1 MIIKVNYHFLSF
13 VFLYQLAAEISASN
27 YWRLPFKSLCTYKQ
41 FTEYMVLQIEPVDS
55 KNLSSSTTNLSQRVS
70 EISVYMNKN
79 LAVFSTILLFKANI
93 PEIWFERVKLNPL
106 STSESLLLILK

>member
-1 MIIKVNYHFLSF
+1 
-13 VFLYQLAAEISASN
+13 
-27 YWRLPFKSLCTYKQ
+27 
-41 FTEYMVLQIEPVDS
+41 MVLQIEPVDS
-55 KNLSSSTTNLSQRVS
+55 KNLSSSTTNLSQKVS

>member
-13 VFLYQLAAEISASN
+13 VFVCHLAAEISASN

-55 KNLSSSTTNLSQRVS
+55 KNLSSSTTNLSQKVS
-70 EISVYMNKN
+70 EISVYMNRN
-79 LAVFSTILLFKANI
+79 LAVFPSILLVKVAVDTPTNVENANI
-93 PEIWFERVKLNPL
+93 PEI
-106 STSESLLLILK
+106 

>member
-1 MIIKVNYHFLSF
+1 MMIKVNYHFLSF

-93 PEIWFERVKLNPL
+93 PEIWFERVKLKPL
-106 STSESLLLILK
+106 CTSESLLLILK

>member
-13 VFLYQLAAEISASN
+13 VFVCHLAAEVSASN

-55 KNLSSSTTNLSQRVS
+55 KNLSSSTTNLSQKVS
-70 EISVYMNKN
+70 EISVYMNRN
-79 LAVFSTILLFKANI
+79 LAVFSSILLVKVAVDTPTNVENANI
-93 PEIWFERVKLNPL
+93 PEI
-106 STSESLLLILK
+106 

>member
-1 MIIKVNYHFLSF
+1 
-13 VFLYQLAAEISASN
+13 
-27 YWRLPFKSLCTYKQ
+27 
-41 FTEYMVLQIEPVDS
+41 MVLQIEPVDS

-70 EISVYMNKN
+70 EIFVYVNRN

>member
-13 VFLYQLAAEISASN
+13 VFVCHLAAEISASN

-55 KNLSSSTTNLSQRVS
+55 KNLSSSTTNLSQKVS
-70 EISVYMNKN
+70 EISVYMNRN
-79 LAVFSTILLFKANI
+79 LAVFSSILLVKVAVDTPTNVENANI
-93 PEIWFERVKLNPL
+93 PEI
-106 STSESLLLILK
+106 

>member
-1 MIIKVNYHFLSF
+1 
-13 VFLYQLAAEISASN
+13 
-27 YWRLPFKSLCTYKQ
+27 
-41 FTEYMVLQIEPVDS
+41 MVLQIEPVDS

-106 STSESLLLILK
+106 SISESLLLILK

>member
-1 MIIKVNYHFLSF
+1 
-13 VFLYQLAAEISASN
+13 
-27 YWRLPFKSLCTYKQ
+27 
-41 FTEYMVLQIEPVDS
+41 MVLQIEPVDS

-70 EISVYMNKN
+70 EISVYMNEN

-93 PEIWFERVKLNPL
+93 PEIWFDRVKLNPL

>member
-1 MIIKVNYHFLSF
+1 
-13 VFLYQLAAEISASN
+13 
-27 YWRLPFKSLCTYKQ
+27 
-41 FTEYMVLQIEPVDS
+41 MVLQIEPVDS

-93 PEIWFERVKLNPL
+93 PEIWFDRVKLNPL

>member
-13 VFLYQLAAEISASN
+13 VFLYQLAAEISAPN

-70 EISVYMNKN
+70 EISVYMNEN

>member
-1 MIIKVNYHFLSF
+1 
-13 VFLYQLAAEISASN
+13 
-27 YWRLPFKSLCTYKQ
+27 
-41 FTEYMVLQIEPVDS
+41 MVLQIEPVDS

>member
-1 MIIKVNYHFLSF
+1 
-13 VFLYQLAAEISASN
+13 
-27 YWRLPFKSLCTYKQ
+27 
-41 FTEYMVLQIEPVDS
+41 MVLQIEPVDS

-70 EISVYMNKN
+70 EISVYMNEN

-106 STSESLLLILK
+106 SISESLLLILK

>member
-13 VFLYQLAAEISASN
+13 VFVCHLAAEISASN

-55 KNLSSSTTNLSQRVS
+55 KNLSSSTTNLSQKVS
-70 EISVYMNKN
+70 EISVYMNRN
-79 LAVFSTILLFKANI
+79 LAVFPSILLVKVAVDTPTNVENANI
-93 PEIWFERVKLNPL
+93 PEIWFERV
-106 STSESLLLILK
+106 

>member
-1 MIIKVNYHFLSF
+1 
-13 VFLYQLAAEISASN
+13 
-27 YWRLPFKSLCTYKQ
+27 
-41 FTEYMVLQIEPVDS
+41 MVLQIEPVDS
-55 KNLSSSTTNLSQRVS
+55 KNLSSSTTNLSQKVS
-70 EISVYMNKN
+70 EISVYMNRN

>member
-1 MIIKVNYHFLSF
+1 
-13 VFLYQLAAEISASN
+13 
-27 YWRLPFKSLCTYKQ
+27 
-41 FTEYMVLQIEPVDS
+41 MVLQIEPVDS

-93 PEIWFERVKLNPL
+93 PEIWFDRVKLNPL
-106 STSESLLLILK
+106 SISESLLLILK

>member
-1 MIIKVNYHFLSF
+1 
-13 VFLYQLAAEISASN
+13 
-27 YWRLPFKSLCTYKQ
+27 
-41 FTEYMVLQIEPVDS
+41 MVLQIEPVDS

-70 EISVYMNKN
+70 EISVYMNEN

-93 PEIWFERVKLNPL
+93 PEIGFERVKLNPL

>member
-1 MIIKVNYHFLSF
+1 
-13 VFLYQLAAEISASN
+13 
-27 YWRLPFKSLCTYKQ
+27 
-41 FTEYMVLQIEPVDS
+41 MVLQIEPVDS

-70 EISVYMNKN
+70 EIFVYMNRN